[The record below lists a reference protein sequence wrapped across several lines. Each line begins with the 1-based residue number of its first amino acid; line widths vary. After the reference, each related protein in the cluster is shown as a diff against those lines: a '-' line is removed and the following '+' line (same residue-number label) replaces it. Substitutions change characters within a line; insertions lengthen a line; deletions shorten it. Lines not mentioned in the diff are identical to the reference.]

1 MRRHP
6 EWGRSGSAA
15 RSLPRE
21 YPRGTYSLFCL
32 RSLRGPGDETMGALR
47 YLRRIGGPMTT
58 IGAGLVMAYAGF
70 AADFYKH
77 EIEKAGGEVETIW
90 SPVHLPIFLGMGIV
104 AAGFLWAGR
113 RAGRRV
119 FASPS

>member
-1 MRRHP
+1 
-6 EWGRSGSAA
+6 
-15 RSLPRE
+15 
-21 YPRGTYSLFCL
+21 
-32 RSLRGPGDETMGALR
+32 MGALR

-77 EIEKAGGEVETIW
+77 EIEKAVGEVETIW
-90 SPVHLPIFLGMGIV
+90 SPVHVPIFLGMGIV
-104 AAGFLWAGR
+104 AAGFLWAVR
-113 RAGRRV
+113 RAGRRA